1 MVLLCI
7 FYFFAEAFNFSFVSS
22 GSILMLAHLKSLPD
36 NSDICIILVLV
47 SRECLFLFVSV
58 EVILVLDVVIDL

>member
-1 MVLLCI
+1 
-7 FYFFAEAFNFSFVSS
+7 
-22 GSILMLAHLKSLPD
+22 MLAHLKFLPD